1 MLLMKQN
8 RFSKCLKM
16 KNKTYPLLDQVNI
29 PSDYREFSDGE
40 LIMLASDIREYILD
54 VISKTGGHLAAG
66 LGTVELSVILHYVFN
81 TPEDKIIWDVGH
93 QCYPHKI
100 LTGRKNDLKTI
111 RKYRGISGFLK
122 MDESE
127 YDVFGAGH
135 SSTSISAALGMCIAR
150 DIKKEKHKVIS
161 VIGDGGMTAGMSYEA
176 LCHAGYLKKDLLV
189 ILNDNEMSISPNVG
203 ALNKYLTRI
212 LSGKTLATIK
222 EKSNELLSG
231 KNLFRKFAKAIKD
244 NAQNILSPGHLFE
257 EIGFSY
263 YGPIDGHDIKSLKNI
278 LNNLKNRSGPTL
290 LHVITKKGKGYK
302 IAEKDPIRYHGVTP
316 FDIKTGVTQKPK
328 LKNVLTYTNIFS
340 KWINHAAQYNT
351 NFIAI
356 TPAMREGS
364 GLVEFEENYP
374 KRFFDVGIAEQHSV
388 TLAAGLSVGGIK
400 PIVAIYSTFLQR
412 AYDQLIH
419 DVNLQNLDVMF
430 AIDRAGLV
438 GADGETH
445 HGIYD
450 ISFMRILPNIVL
462 MTPSDENEMWKML
475 NTGLTYKGP
484 SAVRYPRGNTN
495 GNEIMITDDV
505 IEIGKSVTIC
515 EGSKIA
521 LLVFGE
527 LINNVIDISKQLSL
541 TLVNM
546 RFAKPLDTNIIDKL
560 AKTHEYFITIED
572 NVITGGAGSSINEY
586 VSKNGYKIDI
596 SNIGIPD
603 KIISHGSQDELYREI
618 GLDKKSLEIKIN
630 AIYNLNSENKKV
642 VD

>member
-1 MLLMKQN
+1 
-8 RFSKCLKM
+8 M
-16 KNKTYPLLDQVNI
+16 KNKRYSLLDQVNI
-29 PSDYREFSDGE
+29 PSDLKEFSDDE
-40 LIMLASDIREYILD
+40 LIHLASDIREYILD

-66 LGTVELSVILHYVFN
+66 LGTVELSVILHYIYN
-81 TPEDKIIWDVGH
+81 TPVDKIIWDVGH

-100 LTGRKNDLKTI
+100 LTGRKEELKKI
-111 RKYRGISGFLK
+111 RKYKGISGFLK
-122 MDESE
+122 MEESE

-135 SSTSISAALGMCIAR
+135 SSTSISAALGLCIAR
-150 DIKKEKHKVIS
+150 DFSKKKYKVIA

-222 EKSNELLSG
+222 QKSDELLSG
-231 KNLFRKFAKAIKD
+231 ENLIRRFIKTIKD
-244 NAQNILSPGHLFE
+244 NAQNILAPGHLFE
-257 EIGFSY
+257 EIGFNY
-263 YGPIDGHDIKSLKNI
+263 FGPIDGHDIKSLKGI
-278 LNNLKNRSGPTL
+278 LNNLKNKSGPTL

-302 IAEKDPIRYHGVTP
+302 IAEKDPVRYHGVTP
-316 FDIKTGVTQKPK
+316 FDIKTGVSHKPK
-328 LKNVLTYTNIFS
+328 IKNVLTYTNIFS
-340 KWINHAAQYNT
+340 KWINHTAQDN
-351 NFIAI
+351 NSFVAI

-374 KRFFDVGIAEQHSV
+374 NRFFDVGIAEQHSV
-388 TLAAGLSVGGIK
+388 TLAAGLSVGGLK

-419 DVNLQNLDVMF
+419 DVNLQKLNVMF

-462 MTPSDENEMWKML
+462 MTPSNENEMWRML
-475 NTGLTYKGP
+475 NTGLAYSGP

-495 GNEIMITDDV
+495 GNEIILTNDT
-505 IEIGKSVTIC
+505 IEIGKSLTTRK
-515 EGSKIA
+515 GNRIA

-527 LINNVIDISKQLSL
+527 LIKNVIDIAKHLSL
-541 TLVNM
+541 TLVDM
-546 RFAKPLDTNIIDKL
+546 RFAKPLDTMKIKEL
-560 AKTHEYFITIED
+560 AGTHQYIITIED
-572 NVITGGAGSSINEY
+572 NVITGGAGSSVNEY
-586 VSKNGYKIDI
+586 INDNGLKVNVL
-596 SNIGIPD
+596 NIGIPD
-603 KIISHGSQDELYREI
+603 RIVSHGSQDELYQEI

-630 AIYNLNSENKKV
+630 EIYNLTAQNKKV
-642 VD
+642 VE